1 MADRDQ
7 TAEQTTPGTASQA
20 RERRAGSQTILAH
33 HDNHGHSVAAWT
45 LVSIALLGALVA
57 SIAVG
62 TATRWLFFVGI
73 AIVVV
78 GCIVGK
84 VLQAM
89 GFGQKVYEDGASDP
103 DRRQGV
109 R

>member
-20 RERRAGSQTILAH
+20 RDRSAGSQTILAH
-33 HDNHGHSVAAWT
+33 HDNHGHSVAAWSLVAIVLLGS
-45 LVSIALLGALVA
+45 LVSA
-57 SIAVG
+57 IAVG
-62 TATRWLFFVGI
+62 IASQWLFFVGI
-73 AIVVV
+73 AIAVV
-78 GCIVGK
+78 GCVVGK

-89 GFGQKVYEDGASDP
+89 GFGQKVYGDDASDP

>member
-20 RERRAGSQTILAH
+20 RDRRAGSQTILAH
-33 HDNHGHSVAAWT
+33 HDNHGHSVAAWS
-45 LVSIALLGALVA
+45 LVSIVLLGALVA
-57 SIAVG
+57 AIAV
-62 TATRWLFFVGI
+62 AIAIPWLFFVGI
-73 AIVVV
+73 AIAVV

-89 GFGQKVYEDGASDP
+89 GFGQKVYEDGAHDP